1 MSNKKLLQS
10 KELKIWVILILIITF
25 IHFPLKNNSLNIHF
39 IFKEVE
45 KIEIMDVRN
54 MGKSPSTEITFTY
67 ITDRDVIGQFT
78 SKVKH
83 RFNFNRYK
91 GEDSKREYMLT
102 FYYNDGSMDSIGYDK
117 ENKVL
122 FYPWVAFKLK
132 EGVYRAYDELIE
144 NSST

>member
-1 MSNKKLLQS
+1 
-10 KELKIWVILILIITF
+10 
-25 IHFPLKNNSLNIHF
+25 
-39 IFKEVE
+39 
-45 KIEIMDVRN
+45 
-54 MGKSPSTEITFTY
+54 
-67 ITDRDVIGQFT
+67 
-78 SKVKH
+78 
-83 RFNFNRYK
+83 
-91 GEDSKREYMLT
+91 MLT